1 MYMVAGTQAERAHVN
16 NVIVMKMS
24 NLTKTNKDDK
34 SKDDDSED
42 DDSEDEDDD
51 DKPELETAMIKHTG
65 GVNRIRV
72 SAWNYWTHWPLGDV
86 AVILYVQ
93 FSNRLLWL
101 IMLIDDFSNLEL
113 VCHYPQQI
121 IELMKEK

>member
-34 SKDDDSED
+34 SKDDSED

-72 SAWNYWTHWPLGDV
+72 SAWNYWTHWPLGM
-86 AVILYVQ
+86 
-93 FSNRLLWL
+93 WL
-101 IMLIDDFSNLEL
+101 
-113 VCHYPQQI
+113 
-121 IELMKEK
+121 